1 MKLTVIDKEIRYEVI
16 WGQKARVKLAEMKPF
31 KIDPKMVFRNSKNIL
46 SVKPREKANDV
57 VDYPD
62 FKFNGYYWIYIN
74 NVIVVY
80 DVLEVEKRVL
90 VDACYSAL
98 TGFTLQRFFGEHD
111 TDPL

>member
-80 DVLEVEKRVL
+80 DVL
-90 VDACYSAL
+90 
-98 TGFTLQRFFGEHD
+98 
-111 TDPL
+111 

>member
-1 MKLTVIDKEIRYEVI
+1 MNDNDSRYEVI
-16 WGQKARVKLAEMKPF
+16 WGQKARVNLAKMMPY
-31 KIDPKMVFRNSKNIL
+31 KIDPKLVFRNSKSIL
-46 SVKPREKANDV
+46 SVKPREKAYDF
-57 VDYPD
+57 VDFPN
-62 FKFNGYYWIYIN
+62 FEFNGYYWIYIN

-80 DVLEVEKRVL
+80 DILEAEKKVL

>member
-1 MKLTVIDKEIRYEVI
+1 MTDKEIHYDVI
-16 WGQKARVKLAEMKPF
+16 WGQKARVKLAEMKPY
-31 KIDPKMVFRNSKNIL
+31 KIGPKLVFRNSKSIL
-46 SVKPREKANDV
+46 SVKPQEKAYDV
-57 VDYPD
+57 VDYPN
-62 FKFNGYYWIYIN
+62 FEFNGYYWMYIN

-80 DVLEVEKRVL
+80 EVLEAEKKVL